1 MALLPVKPASLTE
14 RVPSLREG
22 DLFWW
27 IAHGVSNTSMPG
39 FASHLSDAD
48 IWNLIQFLDAQAMAR
63 NAIAMTDRLKPLR
76 PVFAPDFTFEIAG
89 LTQESLH
96 RQNRVTLLVFYALPQ
111 SLPRLQEL
119 ATEQRAIMAAGARVI
134 ALPIS
139 ASSTAGDL

>member
-1 MALLPVKPASLTE
+1 MDRA
-14 RVPSLREG
+14 R
-22 DLFWW
+22 
-27 IAHGVSNTSMPG
+27 VSNTSMPG

-139 ASSTAGDL
+139 ASSTAAML